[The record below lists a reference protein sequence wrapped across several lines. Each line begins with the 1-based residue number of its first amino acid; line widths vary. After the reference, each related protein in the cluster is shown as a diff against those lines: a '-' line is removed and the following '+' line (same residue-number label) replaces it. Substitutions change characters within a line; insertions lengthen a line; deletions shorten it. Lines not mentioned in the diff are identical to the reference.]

1 MQNIYQKFF
10 HKISRLRKEFFRKV
24 ILQLNDL
31 LKYKILI
38 SVKQEKPLFWVG
50 AHRSQPTTG
59 QSCSPPDPAS
69 SLSRREPPRSLKSR
83 QDRPPPTP
91 WDRPLPFLIRLL
103 RRGGQ
108 SREGSLTR
116 LGTEAVLPQAGI

>member
-1 MQNIYQKFF
+1 MQNSYQKFF

-50 AHRSQPTTG
+50 AHRSQPTPG
-59 QSCSPPDPAS
+59 QSCSPPDPAG
-69 SLSRREPPRSLKSR
+69 SLSRREPPRSLKSWL
-83 QDRPPPTP
+83 DRPPTP
-91 WDRPLPFLIRLL
+91 PDCPLPFLIRLL
-103 RRGGQ
+103 
-108 SREGSLTR
+108 
-116 LGTEAVLPQAGI
+116 